1 MSANSLV
8 KPLRFLAVAAAW
20 FWTLLAGVGGG
31 LLLLRLGPWPLTN
44 GWFAMFSGLLA
55 CPLLPRVLQKAFRVR
70 LRWGALIAASAAIMV
85 AGRITVVLYPPP
97 PPWPTTN
104 KLWSWKILE

>member
-20 FWTLLAGVGGG
+20 FWTLLAGVGGC

-55 CPLLPRVLQKAFRVR
+55 CPVLPRVLEKAFRVR
-70 LRWGALIAASAAIMV
+70 VRWAALIAASAAIMV
-85 AGRITVVLYPPP
+85 AGRITVALYPPP
-97 PPWPTTN
+97 PPPPTTN
-104 KLWSWKILE
+104 KLWSWKFLE